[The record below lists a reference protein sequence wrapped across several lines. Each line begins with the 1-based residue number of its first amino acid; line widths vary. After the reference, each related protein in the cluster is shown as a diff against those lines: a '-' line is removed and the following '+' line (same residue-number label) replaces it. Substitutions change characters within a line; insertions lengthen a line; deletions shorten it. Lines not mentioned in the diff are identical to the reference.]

1 MIICINNNNSD
12 ILLPQILA
20 QDITRKESS
29 AKETAVK
36 IEAFR
41 HSYRPI
47 AHHSSVLYYCI
58 TDLPNVDPMYQYS
71 LGWFIHLYIISIE
84 GR

>member
-1 MIICINNNNSD
+1 MTVCIKKNKSN
-12 ILLPQILA
+12 ILLLQVLA

-41 HSYRPI
+41 QSYRPI

-58 TDLPNVDPMYQYS
+58 TDLQNVDPMYQYS

>member
-1 MIICINNNNSD
+1 M
-12 ILLPQILA
+12 LLYQILA
-20 QDITRKESS
+20 QDITRRELS

-47 AHHSSVLYYCI
+47 AHHSAILYCCV
-58 TDLPNVDPMYQYS
+58 TDLPYVDPMYEYS
-71 LGWFIHLYIISIE
+71 LGWFIHLYIMSVE

>member
-1 MIICINNNNSD
+1 VTICINKNNSD
-12 ILLPQILA
+12 IVLPQVLA
-20 QDITRKESS
+20 QDITKKESS
-29 AKETAVK
+29 AKETALK
-36 IEAFR
+36 IEAFYQ
-41 HSYRPI
+41 SYRPI

-58 TDLPNVDPMYQYS
+58 TDLQNVDPMYQYS